1 MSRVQRTA
9 LIAFAIALPASALGF
24 YLTLASLKGGE
35 TYRIVAAVVMWPMYA
50 LMWLDFRFLGQVVMR
65 CCSQTGLYFISLGV
79 SFIGYFGLVWL
90 WQRLRR
96 RKVTHPD

>member
-1 MSRVQRTA
+1 MPRLARTA

-35 TYRIVAAVVMWPMYA
+35 IYRIIAAIVMWPMYA
-50 LMWLDFRFLGQVVMR
+50 LMWVDFHLMGQALIR
-65 CCSQTGLYFISLGV
+65 CCSQTGLYFISLLAT
-79 SFIGYFGLVWL
+79 FIGYFGLVWL

-96 RKVTHPD
+96 PIATRPG

>member
-1 MSRVQRTA
+1 MSRIQRTA

-35 TYRIVAAVVMWPMYA
+35 TYRLGAAIVMWPMYA
-50 LMWLDFRFLGQVVMR
+50 LMWLDFRLLDQAVMR
-65 CCSQTGLYFISLGV
+65 CCSQTGLYFISLFV
-79 SFIGYFGLVWL
+79 SFVGYFGLVWL

-96 RKVTHPD
+96 PKVPHAG